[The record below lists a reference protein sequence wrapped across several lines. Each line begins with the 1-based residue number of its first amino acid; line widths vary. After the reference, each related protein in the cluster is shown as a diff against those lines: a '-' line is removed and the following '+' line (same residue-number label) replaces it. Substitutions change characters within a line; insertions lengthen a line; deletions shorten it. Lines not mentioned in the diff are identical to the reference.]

1 MSDTPFLVRFGA
13 TVGVATLAALV
24 AATPGAFR
32 LSAAGDVDAVRAWL
46 TLAGL
51 LLLPMLALVPL
62 ARAARD
68 GLRALTPSEGS
79 RGLPIAQS
87 ASAALMVCTWLWIL
101 SIVGS
106 VLRDKTHQRA
116 LGAVTLAVVAL
127 VTLAF
132 LALVARRLVTLFVVL
147 RQRRLAVG
155 TLVTIT
161 ATILSLVLLG
171 ARVARAAPDLTLGGR
186 ATLVDGLA
194 IALTVAFAARKTFED
209 RRILARIGPP
219 AAVCLFVVSM
229 HTLVTSV
236 PAMIA
241 MEQAC
246 PVYFAL
252 LRGFARLT

>member
-79 RGLPIAQS
+79 RGLERL
-87 ASAALMVCTWLWIL
+87 ASAALMVCTWLWSL
-101 SIVGS
+101 SIVGA
-106 VLRDKTHQRA
+106 VLREKTHQRA
-116 LGAVTLAVVAL
+116 LGAVTLAVVAI

-147 RQRRLAVG
+147 RERRLAVG
-155 TLVTIT
+155 TLVTVT
-161 ATILSLVLLG
+161 AIVLSLVLLG
-171 ARVARAAPDLTLGGR
+171 ARIARAAPDLTLGGR

-209 RRILARIGPP
+209 RRILAWMGPP

-236 PAMIA
+236 PAMITL
-241 MEQAC
+241 EQAC